1 MKKIVLVGCG
11 NIGSRHLQ
19 ALTKLSG
26 QVVVDIVE
34 NYSKSIILA
43 KSRLE
48 ETKYNEKYFKFN
60 WHKDFQTLD
69 GNSDLV
75 IIATLSESRVILIEK
90 LLKIG
95 YSRFLIEKLVCQS
108 TAEYKHL
115 LKIIKKFNAKGWVNT
130 RCRYFKSYQKIK
142 QIYKN
147 SNKISLNM
155 ISGDT
160 GLSTGAIHYID
171 LFSWIL
177 NSKEIKLNGDLLFD
191 ETYKNKRGKN
201 FIEFGGTI
209 IGSNK
214 KKSVLTL
221 SHFPGTPSLYVTI
234 NDGKHQIV
242 IDEYNEKILY
252 SDFKKFQFKLEH
264 VSTLTTE
271 IVNDIIKKDNCLL
284 PTLND
289 SFNHHSEIFKIFS
302 KQLGKIK
309 NKKIKK
315 CPIT

>member
-115 LKIIKKFNAKGWVNT
+115 LKIITYPGRLLMSKKGFKFFIGRDPASFAGKG
-130 RCRYFKSYQKIK
+130 
-142 QIYKN
+142 
-147 SNKISLNM
+147 
-155 ISGDT
+155 
-160 GLSTGAIHYID
+160 
-171 LFSWIL
+171 LFV
-177 NSKEIKLNGDLLFD
+177 LL
-191 ETYKNKRGKN
+191 
-201 FIEFGGTI
+201 
-209 IGSNK
+209 
-214 KKSVLTL
+214 
-221 SHFPGTPSLYVTI
+221 
-234 NDGKHQIV
+234 
-242 IDEYNEKILY
+242 
-252 SDFKKFQFKLEH
+252 
-264 VSTLTTE
+264 
-271 IVNDIIKKDNCLL
+271 
-284 PTLND
+284 
-289 SFNHHSEIFKIFS
+289 
-302 KQLGKIK
+302 
-309 NKKIKK
+309 
-315 CPIT
+315 